1 MKRTIK
7 KTNRFDSVDIHLA
20 SPEDVLSWSFGE
32 VKKPET
38 INYRTQRSER
48 DGLFCEKIFGPEHD
62 FQCSCGKYKGVQYH
76 GIICEKCGVEIT
88 RALSRRDRMG
98 HIDLAT
104 PIAHHWYL
112 KKVPSRIAT
121 ILGLPS
127 QQIQNVVYYS
137 SFYIKSV
144 DENERKRLTVEIK
157 KEFEKKISDVAQEE
171 TKLMLS
177 ALYQDRVKDLK
188 LVIEN
193 TIIDES
199 THERLSN
206 FFPNLYDAEK
216 GGSVIYELLKAI
228 DLKKKEREI
237 LKILKDVPAS
247 QVEKYKKQLLLV
259 RSFIQSGN
267 RPEWMFLTRLPVIPP
282 AIRPVVPLDGG
293 RYASSDLND
302 LYRHIII
309 RNNRLKKFIETNTPK
324 IFINTQRRLLQEAVD
339 ALFSQEKNV
348 ATQKNRDKDNQLKS
362 INEYISGKTG
372 YFRSNLLGK
381 RVDFSGRSVIVVGS
395 QLKFDEFGL
404 PKKMALEI
412 FRPFVIGEILGK
424 ELAFNV
430 RGAQRLIDTEKPIIW
445 EILEEVMKGKYMLL
459 NRQPTLHRQ
468 GIQAFRPILVEGL
481 AMELHPLVCEAYNA
495 DFDGD
500 TMAVHLPLSD
510 EAQAEA
516 KNILVSKNNIIK
528 PASGEINATPATR
541 DIVLGCYWAT
551 QMRDNVKGVD
561 RYFANVNEAITAYD
575 FGAVHLHAR
584 IKILTSNR
592 KRYGEHKGKIIE
604 TTVGRILFNNT
615 LPRDYPFFNDLVNKE
630 SLRKIIQYILDKWG
644 RETLVMHLDTIKD
657 FGFKYS
663 TISGVTFS
671 WDNLITPKNK
681 QEKID
686 SVREKTQKLT
696 EMYMEGYI
704 TLSERKRKT
713 IELWQRCKVELAD
726 EVAKRLSES
735 SFIREIIDSGSRG
748 SYSDLGD
755 MTSMFG
761 IVESSTGEQIEQP
774 IISSL
779 KEGLSSIE
787 YFNASFGARKGLADT
802 AIKTANAGFLSRKL
816 FDVAQEI
823 NIEGKDCGTIRGY
836 SLFRH
841 SVSGADEPF
850 SIRIKGRY
858 TAEDIQGKNNKILVK
873 KNKYITLEDSEAI
886 EMDESILSIKVRS
899 PTTCRYAK
907 GICAKCYGD
916 DKTLGKLIEIGEPV
930 GTIAAQSVGEPGTQL
945 TMRTFH
951 KGGISSTGEDI
962 TRGLPRVTEIFERRI
977 QKNPAVISRV
987 KGVVSSIDDNIDG
1000 SHEIHITT
1008 ENKKLK
1014 PSDLH
1019 YTVPSTRYINVKVGE
1034 NVEKGQILTDGAANL
1049 QELLDYAGK
1058 NATQEYIFS
1067 EVNKVY
1073 ALQGINIAPV
1083 HFEIIIR
1090 QMFSRMR
1097 ITDPGDATYTE
1108 GEVIELSELTRTN
1121 DELEA
1126 SGKRPIETEEM
1137 LSGITK
1143 VSVSRNN
1150 FLSAASFQNTKE
1162 VLIRAAVSGA
1172 KDTLDG
1178 VKENV
1183 IIGRLV
1189 PIGTGYENSKKYEM
1203 IKRVRDEV
1211 AKRIAEKEAEGV

>member
-445 EILEEVMKGKYMLL
+445 G
-459 NRQPTLHRQ
+459 
-468 GIQAFRPILVEGL
+468 
-481 AMELHPLVCEAYNA
+481 
-495 DFDGD
+495 
-500 TMAVHLPLSD
+500 
-510 EAQAEA
+510 
-516 KNILVSKNNIIK
+516 
-528 PASGEINATPATR
+528 
-541 DIVLGCYWAT
+541 
-551 QMRDNVKGVD
+551 
-561 RYFANVNEAITAYD
+561 
-575 FGAVHLHAR
+575 
-584 IKILTSNR
+584 
-592 KRYGEHKGKIIE
+592 
-604 TTVGRILFNNT
+604 NT
-615 LPRDYPFFNDLVNKE
+615 
-630 SLRKIIQYILDKWG
+630 
-644 RETLVMHLDTIKD
+644 
-657 FGFKYS
+657 
-663 TISGVTFS
+663 
-671 WDNLITPKNK
+671 
-681 QEKID
+681 
-686 SVREKTQKLT
+686 
-696 EMYMEGYI
+696 
-704 TLSERKRKT
+704 
-713 IELWQRCKVELAD
+713 
-726 EVAKRLSES
+726 
-735 SFIREIIDSGSRG
+735 
-748 SYSDLGD
+748 
-755 MTSMFG
+755 
-761 IVESSTGEQIEQP
+761 
-774 IISSL
+774 
-779 KEGLSSIE
+779 
-787 YFNASFGARKGLADT
+787 
-802 AIKTANAGFLSRKL
+802 
-816 FDVAQEI
+816 
-823 NIEGKDCGTIRGY
+823 
-836 SLFRH
+836 
-841 SVSGADEPF
+841 
-850 SIRIKGRY
+850 
-858 TAEDIQGKNNKILVK
+858 
-873 KNKYITLEDSEAI
+873 
-886 EMDESILSIKVRS
+886 
-899 PTTCRYAK
+899 
-907 GICAKCYGD
+907 
-916 DKTLGKLIEIGEPV
+916 
-930 GTIAAQSVGEPGTQL
+930 
-945 TMRTFH
+945 
-951 KGGISSTGEDI
+951 
-962 TRGLPRVTEIFERRI
+962 
-977 QKNPAVISRV
+977 
-987 KGVVSSIDDNIDG
+987 
-1000 SHEIHITT
+1000 
-1008 ENKKLK
+1008 
-1014 PSDLH
+1014 
-1019 YTVPSTRYINVKVGE
+1019 
-1034 NVEKGQILTDGAANL
+1034 
-1049 QELLDYAGK
+1049 
-1058 NATQEYIFS
+1058 
-1067 EVNKVY
+1067 
-1073 ALQGINIAPV
+1073 
-1083 HFEIIIR
+1083 
-1090 QMFSRMR
+1090 
-1097 ITDPGDATYTE
+1097 
-1108 GEVIELSELTRTN
+1108 
-1121 DELEA
+1121 
-1126 SGKRPIETEEM
+1126 
-1137 LSGITK
+1137 
-1143 VSVSRNN
+1143 
-1150 FLSAASFQNTKE
+1150 
-1162 VLIRAAVSGA
+1162 
-1172 KDTLDG
+1172 
-1178 VKENV
+1178 
-1183 IIGRLV
+1183 
-1189 PIGTGYENSKKYEM
+1189 
-1203 IKRVRDEV
+1203 
-1211 AKRIAEKEAEGV
+1211 